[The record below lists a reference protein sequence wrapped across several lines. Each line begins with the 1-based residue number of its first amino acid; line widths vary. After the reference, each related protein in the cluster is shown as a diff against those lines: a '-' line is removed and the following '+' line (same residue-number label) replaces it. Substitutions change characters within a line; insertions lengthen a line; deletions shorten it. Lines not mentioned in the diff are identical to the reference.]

1 MQEFNALGDV
11 AGAVSKGLAPSI
23 VQQLPRIS
31 AEKHLAQQCTC
42 SFQRQQQHQQDTAAA
57 PEQAAAA
64 AGLHAG
70 LACKADSCTCAAAQS
85 R

>member
-42 SFQRQQQHQQDTAAA
+42 SFQQQQQQQDTAAA
-57 PEQAAAA
+57 PEPAAAAA
-64 AGLHAG
+64 AGGQAG
-70 LACKADSCTCAAAQS
+70 LACKACKCAAAQS